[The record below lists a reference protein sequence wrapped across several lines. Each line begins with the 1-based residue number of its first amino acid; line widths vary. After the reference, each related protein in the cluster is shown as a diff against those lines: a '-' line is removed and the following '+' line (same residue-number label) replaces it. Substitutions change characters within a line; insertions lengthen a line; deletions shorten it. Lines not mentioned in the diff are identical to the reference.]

1 MGRRCE
7 AKQSTGRQGES
18 MEEQSHEMKVGSR
31 AIGPATAVIEA
42 NDEITGYNGMQA
54 DCMDSRN

>member
-1 MGRRCE
+1 
-7 AKQSTGRQGES
+7 